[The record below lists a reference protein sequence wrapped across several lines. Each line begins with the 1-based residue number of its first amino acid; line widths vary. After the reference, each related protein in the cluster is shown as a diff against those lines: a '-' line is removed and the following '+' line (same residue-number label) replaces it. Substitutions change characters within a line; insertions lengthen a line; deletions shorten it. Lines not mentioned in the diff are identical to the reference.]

1 MERDNYKYDIALS
14 FAEEDRNIAVALAR
28 ELGRKGISVY
38 YYPDNIIETAG
49 KQLSQKLT
57 EIYTKDAKYAVVIV
71 SDHYFQKKF
80 AEIEFEAIKNRV
92 SESPDNVYMIPLLV
106 GNIQLLEQHS
116 LAQISALK
124 WEYNPEKIAE
134 ILCNLL
140 GADKQKTWR
149 DDKHSEYKDLV
160 RQNDILIR
168 LIEEIVTRRQTK
180 NKFFYP
186 ALSAASLILV
196 LILTW
201 YVLTHGKNK
210 GEDPVDEVKKND
222 TPRIDTPI
230 IESKL
235 KFQRYDYRFQ
245 VSKDTVTDIKL
256 HPGDT
261 VFITARGVISPAPL
275 ANNCGPEGISAET
288 DIAKIVSLAICPH
301 KQWNYAALI
310 YRLGSIDYWKLY
322 GFEPLWDI
330 AMRSGYLEF
339 AINDNNQD
347 DNSGG
352 YDIEVTILRPVKIV
366 EPIRFASLPITCFT
380 AKA

>member
-14 FAEEDRNIAVALAR
+14 FAEEDRNIAVALAC

-92 SESPDNVYMIPLLV
+92 TESPDNVYMIPLLV

-186 ALSAASLILV
+186 ALSATSLLLV
-196 LILTW
+196 LVLVW
-201 YVLTHGKNK
+201 YVFFHAKESEPTNNPN
-210 GEDPVDEVKKND
+210 DKKK
-222 TPRIDTPI
+222 
-230 IESKL
+230 SQLYK
-235 KFQRYDYRFQ
+235 YRLQ
-245 VSKDTVTDIKL
+245 VSRDTVANIKL
-256 HPGDT
+256 QPGDT
-261 VFITARGVISPAPL
+261 VIITAKGVITPALFSP
-275 ANNCGPEGISAET
+275 NCGPEGIAAET
-288 DIAKIVSLAICPH
+288 GADRIASWIICPYR
-301 KQWNYAALI
+301 QWNYAALI
-310 YRLGSIDYWKLY
+310 YRLGSSDYWKLY
-322 GFEPLWDI
+322 GVAPLWI
-330 AMRSGYLEF
+330 VAMRSGYLEF
-339 AINDNNQD
+339 AINDSNQD

-352 YDIEVTILRPVKIV
+352 YDIEVTIIRPIL
-366 EPIRFASLPITCFT
+366 EENN
-380 AKA
+380 